1 SWMARPRLV
10 RARLVR
16 IMTRARRE
24 RTVRPS
30 GHAKPARPSGHAWPA
45 AGSAAWTRL
54 QPTSMRAHL
63 TRSKPR
69 ARSARLM

>member
-1 SWMARPRLV
+1 MARRRLV
-10 RARLVR
+10 RAHLAR

-24 RTVRPS
+24 RAVRPS
-30 GHAKPARPSGHAWPA
+30 GHAEPARPSGHAWPA

-54 QPTSMRAHL
+54 QPTSTRARL

-69 ARSARLM
+69 KERAAYV

>member
-1 SWMARPRLV
+1 MARRRLV
-10 RARLVR
+10 WARLAK

-30 GHAKPARPSGHAWPA
+30 GHAEPARPSGHAWPA
-45 AGSAAWTRL
+45 AESAAWTRL
-54 QPTSMRAHL
+54 QPTGTRSRL

-69 ARSARLM
+69 ARSARLI